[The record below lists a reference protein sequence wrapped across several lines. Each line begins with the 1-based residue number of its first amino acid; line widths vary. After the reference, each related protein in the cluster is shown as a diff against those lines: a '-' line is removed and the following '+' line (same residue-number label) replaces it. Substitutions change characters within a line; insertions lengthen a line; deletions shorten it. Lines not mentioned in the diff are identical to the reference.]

1 MTQFPPPRDS
11 VRRSGWISALIGVI
25 TGMMLIS
32 SLTIGDRGSSLIPEG
47 LGSTFGGAVPSKAG
61 VGSVSLGMGL
71 CGPFPS
77 PSTVC
82 SLRYIFSTLIVYS
95 YFLSPNLEVP
105 TRELLNKSR
114 KCKLRKPQAVILPR
128 TADFSAFPVDLR

>member
-1 MTQFPPPRDS
+1 M
-11 VRRSGWISALIGVI
+11 L
-25 TGMMLIS
+25 LIS
-32 SLTIGDRGSSLIPEG
+32 GLMFGDRGSSLIPEG

-82 SLRYIFSTLIVYS
+82 SLSYIFSTLIVVLNVGKDDLHGSLSTYCRILLL
-95 YFLSPNLEVP
+95 LSP
-105 TRELLNKSR
+105 SR
-114 KCKLRKPQAVILPR
+114 
-128 TADFSAFPVDLR
+128 AFAAPSRGDSTSFWYGVY